1 MPKNFLDSD
10 CFSQLASLLKT
21 TLTTLLTAYTNQSC
35 IQCDEMDIFSP
46 LKDIWRMS
54 RDALKVFMSIDHDPF
69 ISWAMHLSTKIYF
82 IIKCIKVNVIQK
94 CITSDKSQIRK
105 KKRRRKRKKRI
116 IETLKVKDFLSSL
129 KIFFVSGGWEN
140 S

>member
-1 MPKNFLDSD
+1 MPKNFLNSD
-10 CFSQLASLLKT
+10 CFSQFASLLKT
-21 TLTTLLTAYTNQSC
+21 SLTTLLTASTNQSC

-105 KKRRRKRKKRI
+105 KKRKKRI